1 MQFSQ
6 ALDSFFKNSWLKNYS
21 ISQKSIAIASFLL
34 FIGVTAI
41 GISEQYK
48 VGILFNFSFSNLAIF
63 ALSVLYLIML
73 SQYFLLNDNAFFY
86 YVLYLFLNIFYFHNV
101 VFFGDQR
108 IFLKFGYIHN
118 QILLSSLLFTYF
130 LYSQFALHFLN
141 LKNSNADLQRKIK
154 LCSKIYL
161 SLFFTDLILSTFENF
176 FWNKN
181 IFYIFFQF
189 ACIIVGFYAILNI
202 IIFKKTRLARIFI
215 AGTIC
220 YYTGS
225 VFGFLFNGQIFTN
238 PFTNIAMKNW
248 TFFTETGTLLEV
260 IFFSTGLAYRMRLIE
275 VEKNVVEQELL
286 KEKLKELEFK
296 NELLKQR
303 ESISHD
309 LHDEVGATL
318 NSISVNC
325 EIAKQQ
331 MQKINP
337 EAKKTLDSIGS
348 ASLHLIGS
356 INDIVWA
363 INPKNDVFEN
373 ITVKMRLFAADLLIQ
388 HDVTVDFYAD
398 EKLNALN
405 LDVEMRKHFY
415 LIFKEAINNVYKHA
429 QCSEIKIRIELIGKH
444 IQMVISDNGIGFD
457 SSKVRS
463 GNGQTTMQYR
473 AKKLNGS
480 LEIQSKNQ
488 KGTVLILVFPFH

>member
-1 MQFSQ
+1 MQLSKTI
-6 ALDSFFKNSWLKNYS
+6 DNFFKIQGLKNYL
-21 ISQKSIAIASFLL
+21 ISQKSAAIFSFLL
-34 FIGVTAI
+34 FAVTTTL
-41 GISEQYK
+41 GIVEQYK
-48 VGILFNFSFSNLAIF
+48 TGILFYFSFSNLVIF
-63 ALSVLYLIML
+63 TLSVLYLIIL

-275 VEKNVVEQELL
+275 VEKMLL
-286 KEKLKELEFK
+286 NK
-296 NELLKQR
+296 
-303 ESISHD
+303 S
-309 LHDEVGATL
+309 
-318 NSISVNC
+318 C
-325 EIAKQQ
+325 
-331 MQKINP
+331 
-337 EAKKTLDSIGS
+337 
-348 ASLHLIGS
+348 
-356 INDIVWA
+356 
-363 INPKNDVFEN
+363 
-373 ITVKMRLFAADLLIQ
+373 
-388 HDVTVDFYAD
+388 
-398 EKLNALN
+398 
-405 LDVEMRKHFY
+405 
-415 LIFKEAINNVYKHA
+415 
-429 QCSEIKIRIELIGKH
+429 
-444 IQMVISDNGIGFD
+444 
-457 SSKVRS
+457 
-463 GNGQTTMQYR
+463 
-473 AKKLNGS
+473 
-480 LEIQSKNQ
+480 
-488 KGTVLILVFPFH
+488 